1 MESFCSFADL
11 ICTIPGI
18 GDGTAEVIVAETGAD
33 MSEAV
38 RRLTDAVDIALDEL
52 GRIRRRLV

>member
-1 MESFCSFADL
+1 MIAEELTAAVKAAAAVVRAPWVEDL
-11 ICTIPGI
+11 NP
-18 GDGTAEVIVAETGAD
+18 
-33 MSEAV
+33 EAV